1 VKLYGL
7 ISIFL
12 FFIFLVPH
20 EAQGQGLR
28 RLRVTY
34 SSFSPEQA
42 MAYVTKE
49 ARLFEK
55 NGLDVELIQVRGALS
70 AAALV
75 AREVYIAQMAGPA
88 VVQATLAGSDVVMV
102 AGLVNRPDFSLVAPS
117 RFEARRIFGGR
128 RWR

>member
-1 VKLYGL
+1 
-7 ISIFL
+7 
-12 FFIFLVPH
+12 
-20 EAQGQGLR
+20 
-28 RLRVTY
+28 
-34 SSFSPEQA
+34 

-102 AGLVNRPDFSLVAPS
+102 AGLVNRPGSS
-117 RFEARRIFGGR
+117 GEARLGQR
-128 RWR
+128 RFLRERFNLGSIPRSLLLPPLFPGQIWL